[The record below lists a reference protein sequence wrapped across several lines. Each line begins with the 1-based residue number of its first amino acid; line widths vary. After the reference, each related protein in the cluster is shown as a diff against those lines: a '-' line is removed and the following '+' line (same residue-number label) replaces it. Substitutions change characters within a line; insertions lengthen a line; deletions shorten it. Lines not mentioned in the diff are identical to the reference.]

1 MPRLIGE
8 QRRLLWTRAFGRC
21 GCRWVL
27 GDALEPFV
35 EPLLDIGPRT
45 IGVHFDVGTVKT
57 EPTIERA
64 EANGYT
70 TGEIIVIYEGDV
82 IEPIEN

>member
-8 QRRLLWTRAFGRC
+8 QRRLLWTCAFGRC
-21 GCRWVL
+21 GRRWVL

-35 EPLLDIGPRT
+35 EPFLDIGPRT

-64 EANGYT
+64 EAN
-70 TGEIIVIYEGDV
+70 EGDRQKSNQCQY
-82 IEPIEN
+82 IAHGQPS